1 MFLTERLPFTNLCLE
16 GKKQRELLGNAMHF
30 GREFGL
36 NMLRGA
42 DRALVNFGPA
52 MRQAATVLAP
62 ALANSGN
69 PMAAA
74 LTASVGQFGDSYSQL
89 RQALGD

>member
-1 MFLTERLPFTNLCLE
+1 MILRAARHGRTHGGFLGT
-16 GKKQRELLGNAMHF
+16 AMHL
-30 GREFGL
+30 GRE
-36 NMLRGA
+36 MLRGA
-42 DRALVNFGPA
+42 DRALISFGPA

-89 RQALGD
+89 QQALGD

>member
-1 MFLTERLPFTNLCLE
+1 MILRAARHGRTHGGFF
-16 GKKQRELLGNAMHF
+16 GNAMHF
-30 GREFGL
+30 GREF
-36 NMLRGA
+36 LRTA
-42 DRALVNFGPA
+42 DRALVSFGPA

>member
-1 MFLTERLPFTNLCLE
+1 MILRAARHGRTHGGFLGT
-16 GKKQRELLGNAMHF
+16 AMHL

-36 NMLRGA
+36 NMLRTA

>member
-1 MFLTERLPFTNLCLE
+1 MILRAARHGRTHGGFF
-16 GKKQRELLGNAMHF
+16 GNAMHL
-30 GREFGL
+30 GRELLLGAV
-36 NMLRGA
+36 RGA

-62 ALANSGN
+62 AFANSGN

>member
-1 MFLTERLPFTNLCLE
+1 MIFRASRHPRTHGSFLGT
-16 GKKQRELLGNAMHF
+16 AMHF
-30 GREFGL
+30 GREFL
-36 NMLRGA
+36 KRA
-42 DRALVNFGPA
+42 DSALVNFGPA
-52 MRQAATVLAP
+52 MREAATVLAP

-74 LTASVGQFGDSYSQL
+74 LAASVGQFGGSYSQL